1 MSSRPR
7 NASPRGDVVS
17 RRIFIAT
24 RSARWRTASRREG
37 RSWETIAS
45 LGSPDCCAAAKAA
58 INQMF
63 VHHDHTPLCDRH
75 DTGIRRLDFGH
86 WLSRPTSLG
95 LLTPLRHDQNRAV
108 GGNIRPLA
116 FCSAARTS
124 RYFCSLCPEPRG
136 FRRGFEPRPTR
147 IGSSRRLRSLGCM
160 AVAACR
166 HASIPRQCDTRRR
179 DDGRFNW
186 SMATQPLGYQAV
198 KSRPDLS
205 RPRTAPARVHDRGG
219 VDLAAYQIGT
229 FKAQGKSR
237 DAEAGL
243 LRSIGLLSPVRESA
257 TLIQSASDVG
267 CCARAEAWRTS
278 TRRFGP
284 QPSHLG
290 ALAGDTERTARS
302 GAKLCT
308 RPSLAYLQTQ
318 IVPAPCRAFWSRVRC
333 SRQPVASTRA
343 ELNFAAT
350 AVSSRSSP

>member
-1 MSSRPR
+1 
-7 NASPRGDVVS
+7 
-17 RRIFIAT
+17 
-24 RSARWRTASRREG
+24 
-37 RSWETIAS
+37 
-45 LGSPDCCAAAKAA
+45 
-58 INQMF
+58 
-63 VHHDHTPLCDRH
+63 
-75 DTGIRRLDFGH
+75 
-86 WLSRPTSLG
+86 
-95 LLTPLRHDQNRAV
+95 
-108 GGNIRPLA
+108 
-116 FCSAARTS
+116 
-124 RYFCSLCPEPRG
+124 
-136 FRRGFEPRPTR
+136 
-147 IGSSRRLRSLGCM
+147 M

-186 SMATQPLGYQAV
+186 SMATQPLGHQAV

-243 LRSIGLLSPVRESA
+243 LRFIGLLSPVRESA

-290 ALAGDTERTARS
+290 ALAGDIGKDLALGRKALHAPVTSVLANTD
-302 GAKLCT
+302 CT
-308 RPSLAYLQTQ
+308 RPLSRLLASGPLLA
-318 IVPAPCRAFWSRVRC
+318 PAGRIDTRRTEFRC
-333 SRQPVASTRA
+333 DRGIIAVFPLRFGHVWPRQPVVRLESKCPRFGPTGAAQHRA
-343 ELNFAAT
+343 KSHP
-350 AVSSRSSP
+350 VWG